1 MAEITIEYKH
11 PKNQRYEQMR
21 QSAMQQQ
28 MIEKWMAKLNPH
40 FVGSLD
46 LDIYMLECGQA
57 NAFYAAQTHEI
68 LMCYEMLEKVNS
80 LTSEHVSAKD
90 APLQAGSAWTFM
102 FYHEFGH
109 AITDLFDLPVVGR
122 EEDAVDQFATLFAIE
137 GTESAR
143 EQIALSGAF
152 VFWWLLPT
160 QDQIGW
166 QFGFSNDD
174 KQKSYADTH
183 GLGQQRFYNIVCM
196 LYGHNSSRYQRFV
209 SQYGYVPQQ
218 LHPEKAKY
226 CSADYQ
232 QIRRR
237 WAKLSKGY
245 FEW

>member
-1 MAEITIEYKH
+1 MSNRVNLPKFHSLLWTLGLTLFVGLGEGGTSAMAEITIEYKH

-40 FVGSLD
+40 LVGSLD

-57 NAFYAAQTHEI
+57 NAFYAVQTHEI

-109 AITDLFDLPVVGR
+109 AITDQFDLPVVGR

-143 EQIALSGAF
+143 
-152 VFWWLLPT
+152 
-160 QDQIGW
+160 
-166 QFGFSNDD
+166 
-174 KQKSYADTH
+174 
-183 GLGQQRFYNIVCM
+183 
-196 LYGHNSSRYQRFV
+196 V
-209 SQYGYVPQQ
+209 S
-218 LHPEKAKY
+218 
-226 CSADYQ
+226 
-232 QIRRR
+232 
-237 WAKLSKGY
+237 
-245 FEW
+245 